1 MFVETLHNFI
11 FFARMRHEM
20 LDDHTSIDE
29 CTHIELLFEFL
40 LHEAVL
46 FRRFESL
53 VKATTRIF
61 EGQRLELVLQLDP
74 QPLLLSFSVQNF
86 VAEED

>member
-1 MFVETLHNFI
+1 MFIETLHDLI

-20 LDDHTSIDE
+20 LNDHTTVDE
-29 CTHIELLFEFL
+29 CTHIELFLEFL
-40 LHEAVL
+40 LYEAVL
-46 FRRFESL
+46 LCRFESL
-53 VKATTRIF
+53 VEAFTRIF

-74 QPLLLSFSVQNF
+74 QPLFLSLFVQNF